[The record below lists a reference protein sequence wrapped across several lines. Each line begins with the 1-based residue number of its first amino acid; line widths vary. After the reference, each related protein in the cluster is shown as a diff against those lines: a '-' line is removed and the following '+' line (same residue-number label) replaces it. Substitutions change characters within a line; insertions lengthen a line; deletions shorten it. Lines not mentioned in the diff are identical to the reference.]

1 MKITTNHNRR
11 EIIDGFELTAS
22 EREQFDYLD
31 WARLD
36 EGRDSASFFRYRGEL
51 YDLGNFMRNS
61 APEGWDAGVAD
72 SAFSGIVVKL
82 ANEDGEDMIIV
93 GTYYY

>member
-1 MKITTNHNRR
+1 
-11 EIIDGFELTAS
+11 
-22 EREQFDYLD
+22 
-31 WARLD
+31 
-36 EGRDSASFFRYRGEL
+36 
-51 YDLGNFMRNS
+51 MRNS
-61 APEGWDAGVAD
+61 APEGWDAGFAD